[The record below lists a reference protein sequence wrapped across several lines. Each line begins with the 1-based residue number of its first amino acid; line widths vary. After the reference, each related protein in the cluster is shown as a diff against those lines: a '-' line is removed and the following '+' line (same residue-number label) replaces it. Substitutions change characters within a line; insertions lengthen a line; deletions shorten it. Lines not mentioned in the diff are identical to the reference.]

1 MSEPAQRKAGSDLDL
16 VAQFLGFGEV
26 LELFERLV
34 LDLADSLAR
43 DVELA
48 ADLLECV
55 RVLAVGTMKS
65 GCAGWAGAA

>member
-1 MSEPAQRKAGSDLDL
+1 
-16 VAQFLGFGEV
+16 
-26 LELFERLV
+26 V